1 MYNNAYYNP
10 YGQQSLSERI
20 DNQISQLTQMKEQ
33 MKNQQPAI
41 NQTFQLVPNGTNTM
55 RYANTIDDVS
65 KEIIYGDTPFFS
77 KDMSVLWI
85 KNSKGNIKTY
95 ELNEIIPKDS
105 KDLQIEYLQE
115 QIKELKGMIKN
126 VSDVTND
133 NAKQNATDT
142 STDDDTIGKEF
153 ESKKSSSISKISRS
167 KKE

>member
-1 MYNNAYYNP
+1 MYNPQMYVDRLNSQIRELETLK
-10 YGQQSLSERI
+10 GQI
-20 DNQISQLTQMKEQ
+20 PMPITQ
-33 MKNQQPAI
+33 N
-41 NQTFQLVPNGTNTM
+41 FQLALSGSMKYVDS
-55 RYANTIDDVS
+55 IDEVEKS
-65 KEIIYGDTPFFS
+65 MVVGDTPFFS
-77 KDMSVLWI
+77 KDMSVLWV